1 MSKQKMSDEL
11 AGKREISA
19 MFDEIRPLRL
29 DIMSMSWIEDNVL
42 AGRAAPIEQ
51 VMKNL
56 GRIGFL
62 RVVLQAALGMVH
74 NAPRCKAEDIPAIFN
89 GYIENT
95 GNVEDLAVL
104 LTEVYDL
111 ATKNPAKRAEEKAK
125 KEAKEMEEK
134 AKAPVSPSEPGGS
147 T

>member
-1 MSKQKMSDEL
+1 MITMSKQKLSTEL

-29 DIMSMSWIEDNVL
+29 DIMSMTWIEDNAL
-42 AGRAAPIEQ
+42 AGRAAPIEEIIKHLDR
-51 VMKNL
+51 M
-56 GRIGFL
+56 GFL
-62 RVVLQAALGMVH
+62 SVVLRGALGMVH
-74 NAPRCKAEDIPAIFN
+74 NKPTHSVEEVSDIFN

-95 GNVEDLAVL
+95 GDVSDLAAL
-104 LTEVYDL
+104 LKEVYDL

-125 KEAKEMEEK
+125 KEAEVKSMPDPN
-134 AKAPVSPSEPGGS
+134 APGGS

>member
-1 MSKQKMSDEL
+1 MSKQKLSTEL

-29 DIMSMSWIEDNVL
+29 DIMSMSWIEDNTL
-42 AGRAAPIEQ
+42 FKQAAPIEEIIKRLDR
-51 VMKNL
+51 V
-56 GRIGFL
+56 GFL
-62 RVVLQAALGMVH
+62 RVVLQGALGIVH
-74 NAPRCKAEDIPAIFN
+74 GKPTHSVEEVSNIFD

-95 GNVEDLAVL
+95 GDVSDLATL
-104 LTEVYDL
+104 LKEVYDL

-125 KEAKEMEEK
+125 KEAE
-134 AKAPVSPSEPGGS
+134 ATQTADLNVPGGS